1 MAWPAGDSEH
11 REITHQR
18 AALIHLD
25 SLPLARTAGFSA
37 GRSMTPGRVF
47 GTGRGFDF
55 RGLFLTPGSF
65 LKSPVTIHQKPQPK
79 AAPERSEGL
88 ALGERRRRDAA

>member
-1 MAWPAGDSEH
+1 MAWPAGDSEQ
-11 REITHQR
+11 REIARQR

-25 SLPLARTAGFSA
+25 TLPRARTAGFRA
-37 GRSMTPGRVF
+37 GGSMTPGRVF
-47 GTGRGFDF
+47 DTGRGFDF

-65 LKSPVTIHQKPQPK
+65 LKSPVTIHQKPRPK
-79 AAPERSEGL
+79 GAPERSDGL